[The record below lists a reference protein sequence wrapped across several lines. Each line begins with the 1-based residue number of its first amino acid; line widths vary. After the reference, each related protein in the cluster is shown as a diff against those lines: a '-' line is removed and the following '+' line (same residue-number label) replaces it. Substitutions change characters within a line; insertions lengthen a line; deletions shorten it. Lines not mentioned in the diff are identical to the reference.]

1 MLKFRYAKVLAFVLF
16 HTVVLKAQNPETLS
30 LEQADTLRQSPIAID
45 TVAVDSAATPA
56 ASVPR
61 SDIETTITKMH
72 QLRDLGLRFALDD
85 FGTGYSSLSYLK
97 RLPFDLLKI
106 DQSFTRDMLNDNTS
120 SAIVRAILVMSD
132 ALGLEVVAEGVETV
146 AQRAFLISH
155 GCHFCQGYLLGRPV
169 PIEAWEATHI
179 ARPGTST
186 L

>member
-1 MLKFRYAKVLAFVLF
+1 MAQWQHSPATRHLNLAVNVSARQFHQADFVALV
-16 HTVVLKAQNPETLS
+16 HETLNRTGIDPGGLK
-30 LEQADTLRQSPIAID
+30 LELTESAILG
-45 TVAVDSAATPA
+45 
-56 ASVPR
+56 
-61 SDIETTITKMH
+61 DIETTITKMH

-106 DQSFTRDMLNDNTS
+106 DQSFTQDMLNDTAS

-146 AQRAFLISH
+146 AQRAFLIQH

-169 PIEAWEATHI
+169 PIGAWEAAHTT
-179 ARPGTST
+179 RPDASMP
-186 L
+186 